1 MTAAKNK
8 SFASDIANV
17 TNPALQYMSYQQE
30 NNMQQEQPVSDVP
43 KKRGRKPVTRE
54 KKTHK
59 TTVSFYP
66 SLWAKLE
73 AHTQKTGESI
83 NSYINRTLIEL
94 MNEAENS

>member
-17 TNPALQYMSYQQE
+17 TKPARQYMSYQQE
-30 NNMQQEQPVSDVP
+30 NKMQQEQPVSEVP

>member
-17 TNPALQYMSYQQE
+17 TNPALQYMSIPQE
-30 NNMQQEQPVSDVP
+30 NTVQQEQPITDIP
-43 KKRGRKPVTRE
+43 KKRGRKPVSRE

-59 TTVSFYP
+59 TTISFYP

-73 AHTQKTGESI
+73 AHTEKTGESI